1 MIRPASPAWFPSHSH
16 SGTLT
21 HSSWA
26 SSNLPLT
33 HSDTR
38 QDPHLLLPPEGSGT
52 RREARR
58 ACTVWAGAQQYM
70 RSQRLALTACS
81 QQPSVLGDNTTVLST
96 LGVRKPRLEEG
107 SDLPQLVTSRA

>member
-1 MIRPASPAWFPSHSH
+1 MIHPASPAWFPSHSH

-33 HSDTR
+33 HSDTS

-58 ACTVWAGAQQYM
+58 DCTVWAGAQQYT
-70 RSQRLALTACS
+70 RCQRPALTTCS
-81 QQPSVLGDNTTVLST
+81 QQPSVRGGKTTVLST
-96 LGVRKPRLEEG
+96 LGVRKLRLEEG
-107 SDLPQLVTSRA
+107 SDSPQI